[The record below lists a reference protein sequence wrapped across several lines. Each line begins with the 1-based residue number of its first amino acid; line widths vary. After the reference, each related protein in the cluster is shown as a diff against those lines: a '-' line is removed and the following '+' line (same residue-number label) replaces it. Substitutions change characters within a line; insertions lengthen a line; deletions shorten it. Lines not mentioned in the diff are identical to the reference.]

1 MSSVLFFDPVCQH
14 PYDTRTLQQQALGGT
29 EATLTRVADAL
40 DACVM
45 QHNRRERWGR
55 YLPVQ
60 SLADVR
66 HVVLNREARALPQVR
81 ALFPAARVYLWLHDQ
96 LRPGSKR
103 ARRLAASA
111 GALREA
117 AVTVV
122 CVSDAQRRGVEAVL
136 QQLALGAAV
145 RALTIYNPI
154 AETLRPDAT
163 AVDERKLVFF
173 SSPNKGLG
181 FTLDAFAALRH
192 AMPDLQLFVGNP
204 GYKADRAAY
213 LPGVEF
219 LGPLPQARMHQQVRS
234 ALCTFFPNFVIP
246 ETFGLVFAES
256 HALGTPVLTVDC
268 GAALEVLGDPAEV
281 LPLRAAYRVY
291 EALVGTL
298 PFALRRIPAGL
309 AARTGLFE
317 PFVERVRE
325 WRSGARPRVQPDARF
340 LLGRIVAQWRA
351 LFAR

>member
-40 DACVM
+40 DAYVM
-45 QHNRRERWGR
+45 QHNRAERWGR
-55 YLPVQ
+55 YLPPQ
-60 SLADVR
+60 ALPEVR
-66 HVVLNREARALPQVR
+66 HVVLNREARALPQVQ
-81 ALFPAARVYLWLHDQ
+81 ALFPEARVYLWLHDQ
-96 LRPGSKR
+96 LRPGGKR
-103 ARRLAASA
+103 ARRLAACA
-111 GALREA
+111 PGMGAA

-136 QQLALGAAV
+136 EVLALRPAV
-145 RALTIYNPI
+145 RSLTIYNPI
-154 AETLRPDAT
+154 DETLMPDGT
-163 AVDERKLVFF
+163 TVDERRLVFF

-181 FTLDAFAALRH
+181 FALDAFGALRR
-192 AMPDLQLFVGNP
+192 AMPDLQLLVGNP
-204 GYKADRAAY
+204 GYKADRAVR

-219 LGPLPQARMHQQVRS
+219 LGPLPQARMHQQVRG

-281 LPLRAAYRVY
+281 LPLRPAYRAY
-291 EALVGTL
+291 EALVGGL
-298 PFALRRIPAGL
+298 PFALRRLPARL
-309 AARTGLFE
+309 AARAGLFE
-317 PFVERVRE
+317 PFVARVRE
-325 WRSGARPRVQPDARF
+325 WRGGARPRVHPDARF
-340 LLGRIVAQWRA
+340 LLGRIVTQWRA

>member
-60 SLADVR
+60 PLADVR

-81 ALFPAARVYLWLHDQ
+81 ALFPQARVYLWLHDQ
-96 LRPGSKR
+96 LRPGGKR
-103 ARRLAASA
+103 ARRLAGCAA
-111 GALREA
+111 ELRAA
-117 AVTVV
+117 AVTMV
-122 CVSDAQRRGVEAVL
+122 CVSDTQRRDVEAVL
-136 QQLALGAAV
+136 RALGPGAV
-145 RALTIYNPI
+145 LHALTIYNPI
-154 AETLRPDAT
+154 DETLMPDGT
-163 AVDERKLVFF
+163 PVDERRLVFF

-181 FTLDAFAALRH
+181 FTLDAFAALRQ
-192 AMPDLQLFVGNP
+192 AMPDLQLLVGNP
-204 GYKADRAAY
+204 GYKADRGAPA
-213 LPGVEF
+213 PGVEF
-219 LGPLPQARMHQQVRS
+219 LGPLPQARMHQQVRG

-268 GAALEVLGDPAEV
+268 GAAREVLGDAQEV
-281 LPLRAAYRVY
+281 LPLRPAYRAY
-291 EALVGTL
+291 EALVGGL
-298 PFALRRIPAGL
+298 SPALRRLPARL
-309 AARTGLFE
+309 AARAGLFE
-317 PFVERVRE
+317 PFVTRVRE
-325 WRSGARPRVQPDARF
+325 WRGGARPQVQPDARF
-340 LLGRIVAQWRA
+340 LLGRVVTQWRA